1 MKRFRNIL
9 LVCDERSL
17 HDDVIGRAIW
27 LAKANGARIT
37 LVDVV
42 DSAPGELSRLFSAL
56 PGHSAQD
63 VEYEVVEFH
72 RDRLSQV
79 AAPIKSEGILTSE
92 VVLQGVPFVEIIR
105 KVLRDGHDLVIKG
118 AAGETEGKRLFF
130 ASNDLHLLR
139 KCPCPVWMMKRSSQ
153 QRYARVLA
161 AVDPMASDDQKD
173 GLDPLIIELSTSM
186 SQVDESQL
194 HVVHVWKLD
203 EEDSFRNSAFARV
216 PKEDVDGMVDERR
229 RQSERGVSTLLLR
242 YPDSGGER
250 QVHFLKGD
258 ARREIPAFAEEQQV
272 DLIVMGTVGRTGIK
286 GLIIGNT
293 AEAILNQV
301 QCSVLAV
308 KPAGFRSPVTLE
320 KEEEAVMGLRSA

>member
-63 VEYEVVEFH
+63 VEYEVIEFH
-72 RDRLSQV
+72 RARLSQV
-79 AAPIKSEGILTSE
+79 AAPIRSEGIQTSE

-118 AAGETEGKRLFF
+118 AAGESEGQRLFF
-130 ASNDLHLLR
+130 ASNDMHLLR
-139 KCPCPVWMMKRSSQ
+139 KCPCPVWMMKQSDQ

-161 AVDPMASDDQKD
+161 AIDPMASDEQKD
-173 GLDPLIIELSTSM
+173 GLDPLIIELSTSL
-186 SQVDESQL
+186 SQVDDSEL
-194 HVVHVWKLD
+194 HVMHVWKLD

-216 PKEDVDGMVDERR
+216 PREDVDRMVDERR
-229 RQSERGVSTLLLR
+229 RQSEHGVSQLLLR
-242 YPDSGGER
+242 YPDKNGTRHIHLMKGE
-250 QVHFLKGD
+250 
-258 ARREIPAFAEEQQV
+258 ARREIPSFAEAEQV

-308 KPAGFRSPVTLE
+308 KPVGFESPVTLE
-320 KEEEAVMGLRSA
+320 QEATLNLKSA